1 MDSTTRI
8 RMKRA
13 KTLAASPSHI
23 VANLDHTAVLDR
35 ALFSEQAVYFFGV
48 QQNTPVFCDTSG
60 STIAVEAGPYQDQGG
75 GTYNFYFDIMWNPIP
90 GATSYTVSLIT
101 LNPDEFYTVEYTGD
115 TSARLFLLWRGP
127 ISENYPVTVTA
138 NNLCRTRGAS
148 TLNPCFLEGAIVQ
161 MADGSQKTIETVAVG
176 DLLLGAFG
184 EVNPVLA
191 LHRPLLG
198 SAHMNRINGEHST
211 TAHHPH
217 VSVDRKFY
225 CSEPSVVESTTYG
238 HEHDVIDGSGNTVK
252 RMLHGL
258 KKGRVQ
264 QLQVGVVLKTVEGSR
279 PVVSLES
286 YDLPPE
292 TQLYNLV
299 TGGSHTYH
307 VDGYAV
313 TGWPRED
320 DWNYDTWNP
329 LTL

>member
-1 MDSTTRI
+1 
-8 RMKRA
+8 MKRA
-13 KTLAASPSHI
+13 KTLAASPLHI
-23 VANLDHTAVLDR
+23 TANLDHTSVLDR
-35 ALFSEQAVYFFGV
+35 ALFSEQAVYFYGV

-60 STIAVEAGPYQDQGG
+60 STLVVNAGSSIGID
-75 GTYNFYFDIMWNPIP
+75 GTYNMYFDITWTPIL

-101 LNPDEFYTVEYTGD
+101 LHPDEVYTVEYTGD
-115 TSARLFLLWRGP
+115 TSARVFLNWIDSG
-127 ISENYPVTVTA
+127 IYEYPVTVKA
-138 NNLCRTRGAS
+138 NDICRTSGVS
-148 TLNPCFLEGAIVQ
+148 TLNHCFLEGAIVQ
-161 MADGSQKTIETVAVG
+161 MADGSQKTIETVVVG
-176 DLLLGAFG
+176 DRLLGAFG

-217 VSVDRKFY
+217 VSIDRKFY
-225 CSEPSVVESTTYG
+225 CSEPSVVETTTYG
-238 HEHDVIDGSGNTVK
+238 HEHDVMDGSGNTVK

-264 QLQVGVVLKTVEGSR
+264 QLTVGVVLKTVEGSR
-279 PVVSLES
+279 PVVSLET

-299 TGGSHTYH
+299 MGGSHTYH

-313 TGWPRED
+313 TGWPSEE
-320 DWNYDTWNP
+320 DWNYDTW
-329 LTL
+329 TSMHSA

>member
-1 MDSTTRI
+1 
-8 RMKRA
+8 MKRA
-13 KTLAASPSHI
+13 KTLAASPLHI
-23 VANLDHTAVLDR
+23 HPHLDHTSVLDR
-35 ALFSEQAVYFFGV
+35 ALFSEQAVYLYGV

-60 STIAVEAGPYQDQGG
+60 STLVVTAGSSVGMDGM
-75 GTYNFYFDIMWNPIP
+75 YNMYNMYFDISWNSIP
-90 GATSYTVSLIT
+90 GASSYTVSLIT
-101 LNPDEFYTVEYTGD
+101 LNPDEFYTVVYTD
-115 TSARLFLLWRGP
+115 NTSARVYLHWVGP
-127 ISENYPVTVTA
+127 IGENYPVTVTA
-138 NNLCRTRGAS
+138 SDICRTRGTS
-148 TLNPCFLEGAIVQ
+148 TLQPCFLEGAIVQ
-161 MADGSQKTIETVAVG
+161 MADGSQKTIETVVVG

-217 VSVDRKFY
+217 VSADRKFY
-225 CSEPSVVESTTYG
+225 CSEPSVVETTTYG

-252 RMLHGL
+252 RMLYGL

-264 QLQVGVVLKTVEGSR
+264 HMQVGVILKTVEGSR
-279 PVVSLES
+279 PVVTLET

-299 TGGSHTYH
+299 MGGSHTYH

-320 DWNYDTWNP
+320 DWDYDTWTAMQP
-329 LTL
+329 A

>member
-1 MDSTTRI
+1 
-8 RMKRA
+8 MKRA

-35 ALFSEQAVYFFGV
+35 ALFSERAVYFYGV

-60 STIAVEAGPYQDQGG
+60 STLAVEAGPSI
-75 GTYNFYFDIMWNPIP
+75 GTDGIYNMYFDISWNPIP
-90 GATSYTVSLIT
+90 DATSYKIT
-101 LNPDEFYTVEYTGD
+101 LATTNLHTVVFTGP
-115 TSARLFLLWRGP
+115 TAATVYVSW
-127 ISENYPVTVTA
+127 ISEISYLVTVTA
-138 NNLCRTRGAS
+138 NNLCRTRGTS

-217 VSVDRKFY
+217 VSADRKFY
-225 CSEPSVVESTTYG
+225 CSEPSVVETTTYG

-264 QLQVGVVLKTVEGSR
+264 HMQVGVVLKTVEGSR

-299 TGGSHTYH
+299 MGGSHTYH

-320 DWNYDTWNP
+320 DWDYDTW
-329 LTL
+329 TAMQSA